1 MNRRDELREVISKES
16 IELDGRCTIYNKER
30 VVQAILQSEQERLK
44 KRLKKAYWQGFYDCA
59 NDRGTFEG

>member
-1 MNRRDELREVISKES
+1 MNRIDELRKMIDLHTGKMLLECDKVNLI
-16 IELDGRCTIYNKER
+16 
-30 VVQAILQSEQERLK
+30 QAILQSEQERLK